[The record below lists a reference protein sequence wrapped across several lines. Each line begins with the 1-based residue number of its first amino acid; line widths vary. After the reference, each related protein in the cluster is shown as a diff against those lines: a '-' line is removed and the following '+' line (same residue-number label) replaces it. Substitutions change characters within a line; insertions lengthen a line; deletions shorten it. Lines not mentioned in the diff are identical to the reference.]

1 MSARKPPPPAASR
14 STPITIRDV
23 ARLANVSQATAARAM
38 GGYGYVSSTRRRRVE
53 QAAQELGYRPNDIAR
68 ALASGSTKTI
78 GLIVGD
84 IENPFFATLARGVA
98 DVVEAEGYTLLLA
111 NSDEDIEREHHA
123 VEAFRTRLVD
133 GIIIAPV
140 TGYDSAHLRQHGWPV
155 VCVDRSI
162 RGVDVDT
169 VTVTNARGARIAVE
183 HLLALGH
190 HRIGVVTDSAEIPSI
205 AQRLRGYRTALR
217 AAGNPVDEGLISV
230 AASST
235 LAGGH
240 QAAMELLSRPD
251 RPHALFTTSNFMTAG
266 AVRALRDLGLRM
278 PDDIALVAFDDLEW
292 TTIVEPPIT
301 VIAQPVLELGT
312 VAGRRILARVGGD
325 TSPAQ
330 KIRLPTELLI
340 RGSCGESNGA
350 GDGPARSALAP
361 VLAQLQAAP
370 VGVEAQHQAGRQRDR
385 RSGPAK

>member
-1 MSARKPPPPAASR
+1 MSDRDRDPTHANATPR
-14 STPITIRDV
+14 SNQVTIRDV
-23 ARLANVSQATAARAM
+23 ARLAGVSQATAARAM

-53 QAAQELGYRPNDIAR
+53 QAAEALGYRPNDIAR

-111 NSDEDIEREHHA
+111 NSDENIEREQRA

-140 TGYDSAHLRQHGWPV
+140 TGSDSAHLREGRWPV

-190 HRIGVVTDSAEIPSI
+190 RRIGVVTDSAEIPST

-217 AAGNPVDEGLISV
+217 NGGIEIDEDLISV
-230 AASST
+230 ADLST

-240 QAAMELLSRPD
+240 AAARDLFERPN
-251 RPHALFTTSNFMTAG
+251 HVGAVFTTSNFMTAG
-266 AVRALRDLGLRM
+266 TVQALHELNLRM
-278 PDDIALVAFDDLEW
+278 PNDMALVAFDDLEW
-292 TTIVEPPIT
+292 TTIIEPPIT
-301 VIAQPVLELGT
+301 VIAQPVLEIGT
-312 VAGRRILARVGGD
+312 VAGQRILARVAGD

-330 KIRLPTELLI
+330 HIRLPTELVV
-340 RGSCGESNGA
+340 RASCGELQARWGGGSSGVSSIRLGTRPA
-350 GDGPARSALAP
+350 QTKARSRP
-361 VLAQLQAAP
+361 
-370 VGVEAQHQAGRQRDR
+370 
-385 RSGPAK
+385 GP